1 MNKSIARILA
11 SLLLAVLA
19 LVSTGQA
26 QRVQQVI
33 KANIPF
39 EFHLGKQVFPA
50 GSYFLASSAPIFLE
64 LRDSQGRTLATVLT
78 NSVETLKR
86 PSSPKLEFYSQGGGF
101 SLAQVWQENYSVG
114 QQLRQPKEWKKT
126 AKRRDR
132 QRRHRRR
139 QQRTVVRRRDKS

>member
-19 LVSTGQA
+19 LPSTGQA

-39 EFHLGKQVFPA
+39 EFHVGKQVFPA

-78 NSVETLKR
+78 NSVETLKS
-86 PSSPKLEFYSQGGGF
+86 PSSPKLEFYSEGGRF

-126 AKRRDR
+126 ARGEAGNVV
-132 QRRHRRR
+132 
-139 QQRTVVRRRDKS
+139 TVAASNAR